1 MARDAPRYATKRRDR
16 CVCNITDARTANTR
30 QDDARIDR
38 PNEHTDRRDRGGD
51 GGPRDRSASGER
63 RAADDGAAS
72 GDGRDVAVHG
82 ELRATGERDQA
93 RGARDATTTTRRGT
107 TTDGGRERVWI

>member
-1 MARDAPRYATKRRDR
+1 MALAENPIMFANNPLDR
-16 CVCNITDARTANTR
+16 AGHQRANADWLAAQLAAETALIVPLWNL
-30 QDDARIDR
+30 QPLVLPEIQ
-38 PNEHTDRRDRGGD
+38 P
-51 GGPRDRSASGER
+51 
-63 RAADDGAAS
+63 